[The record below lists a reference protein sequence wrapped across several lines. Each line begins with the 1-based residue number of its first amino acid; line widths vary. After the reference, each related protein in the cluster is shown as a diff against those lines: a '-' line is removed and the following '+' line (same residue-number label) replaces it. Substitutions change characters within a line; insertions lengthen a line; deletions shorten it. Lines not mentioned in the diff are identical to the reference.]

1 MKNKIILSSAMLI
14 VSIAVSAQ
22 SWSTGTSLLYANP
35 TTTKVGI
42 GITSPTERLHINS
55 GALKI
60 GNSSSATDRAQNL
73 LKFGD
78 GSYVQIGEWEANN
91 TMSFKANNY
100 NFTNGNL
107 GIGVTSPQYKLDV
120 NGKMYLHAVDWNNGL
135 AQSYLQ
141 WECHKLVL
149 GVQSGF
155 YSHTYIDIMP
165 GSASQGEV
173 FSQLSLYHAP
183 NTTTTEERIR
193 LWTAGNSW
201 INNDAYFGLGTD
213 APLCKLDVR
222 GAIRADEIL
231 VNTVSGADFV
241 FDKDYNLRPLC
252 DVKTYIQENR
262 HLPEIPSAAEMQEKG
277 VSLDKMAVQ
286 LLQKVEEL
294 TLYIIQLEQ
303 RIQEM
308 DNRQQTNLK

>member
-241 FDKDYNLRPLC
+241 FDKDYKLRPLSE
-252 DVKTYIQENR
+252 VKTYIQENQ
-262 HLPEIPSAAEMQEKG
+262 HLPEIPSAEEMREEG
-277 VSLDKMAVQ
+277 ISLDKMVIQ

-294 TLYIIQLEQ
+294 TIYTILLEEKVNELENNQ
-303 RIQEM
+303 
-308 DNRQQTNLK
+308 K